1 MYPSATEGDRVPDE
15 RERLLELTAQY
26 LLEHGVLDLSL
37 RTLGDAV
44 DSSHRV
50 LLYYFHS
57 REQLVTEALDEAAR
71 LSSVRDAALLGPSG
85 TDADV
90 QGELVRVWRLIS
102 APDQLPLIRLF
113 LQVVALALHNPEP
126 YAAFLDGL
134 QTEWLGAYAGYLE
147 EHGVPGVEAS
157 DVAAEIVGLQ
167 RGLQLELAIG
177 GSAEAIDRAFT
188 AAAGRWAERV
198 AAFR

>member
-1 MYPSATEGDRVPDE
+1 MPDE
-15 RERLLELTAQY
+15 RERLLHRCALH
-26 LLEHGVLDLSL
+26 LLEHGVLELSL
-37 RTLGDAV
+37 RTLGEAV
-44 DSSHRV
+44 ESSHRV
-50 LLYYFHS
+50 LLYYFRS

-71 LSSVRDAALLGPSG
+71 LSSVRDAQLLGPSG
-85 TDADV
+85 TDPDV

-113 LQVVALALHNPEP
+113 LQVVALALHNPAP

-134 QTEWLGAYAGYLE
+134 QTEWLGAYTVYLRQHGIPAEEAGDL
-147 EHGVPGVEAS
+147 
-157 DVAAEIVGLQ
+157 AAEIVGMQ

-177 GSAEAIDRAFT
+177 GSADALDRAFA

-198 AAFR
+198 AASR